1 MNGFLISKRK
11 TFELGILI
19 LLDGIFFLL
28 WDSWDFVILFS
39 LGFIWN
45 WVASQE
51 KEIILENNR
60 RYRFSTL
67 KTVFNLQSLFL
78 RPLAKMPE
86 AVKFVAR
93 LLPAGLFWSGVILF
107 NESPMPWWAVFLG
120 SLVLELLLL
129 ETKIFRVKDRDP
141 VQ

>member
-19 LLDGIFFLL
+19 LLDGIFYLL
-28 WDSWDFVILFS
+28 WDSWDFVTLFS

-51 KEIILENNR
+51 QNIILDNNR

-67 KTVFNLQSLFL
+67 KTVFNLQKLFL
-78 RPLAKMPE
+78 KPLGKMPE
-86 AVKFVAR
+86 AVKFIAR
-93 LLPAGLFWSGVILF
+93 ILPAGLFWSAVILF

-120 SLVLELLLL
+120 SLSIELIQL
-129 ETKIFRVKDRDP
+129 ETKIFKP
-141 VQ
+141 KETIQ

>member
-11 TFELGILI
+11 TYELGILI
-19 LLDGIFFLL
+19 LLDVLLFIL

-39 LGFIWN
+39 LGFVWN

-51 KEIILENNR
+51 KNIILDNNR

-67 KTVFNLQSLFL
+67 KTVFNLQKLFL
-78 RPLAKMPE
+78 RPLGKMPE

-93 LLPAGLFWSGVILF
+93 ILPAGLFWSGVILF

-120 SLVLELLLL
+120 SLTIELVLL
-129 ETKIFRVKDRDP
+129 ETKLFQTKETVL
-141 VQ
+141 

>member
-11 TFELGILI
+11 TFELGLLLI
-19 LLDGIFFLL
+19 LDVLFYFVMG
-28 WDSWDFVILFS
+28 SWDFIILFS

-51 KEIILENNR
+51 KNIIIENNR

-67 KTVFNLQSLFL
+67 KTVFNLQNLFL
-78 RPLAKMPE
+78 KPLSKMPE
-86 AVKFVAR
+86 PLRFVAR
-93 LLPAGLFWSGVILF
+93 ILPAGLFWSGVIVF

-120 SLVLELLLL
+120 SLSIEAIML
-129 ETKIFRVKDRDP
+129 ETKIFASKEVAP
-141 VQ
+141 

>member
-11 TFELGILI
+11 TLELGVLI
-19 LLDGIFFLL
+19 LLDILFFIL

-51 KEIILENNR
+51 KNIILDGNR

-67 KTVFNLQSLFL
+67 KTVFNLQKLFL
-78 RPLAKMPE
+78 RPLGKMPE
-86 AVKFVAR
+86 AVKFIAR
-93 LLPAGLFWSGVILF
+93 ILPAGLFWSGVILF

-120 SLVLELLLL
+120 SLTIELVLL
-129 ETKIFRVKDRDP
+129 ETKLFQTKETA
-141 VQ
+141 Q